1 MITED
6 QLEQLAIQWFQD
18 TGWNYVHGAVIAPE
32 AEPSSQP
39 SPTGRRRNTAERED
53 FRAVVLK
60 GRLAEA
66 VRRLNPKLPESAVEE
81 VVHVVTKPEHISLVT
96 NNREFH
102 RMLINGVRVE
112 YVATRETYRET
123 LTPALSQEEREEDCR
138 VVDHALLI
146 DFEYPSRND
155 FLVVSQFT
163 VAGKKKPR
171 RPDLVC
177 FVNGLPLG
185 LIELKNP
192 ADQQANVWK
201 AFDQLQ
207 TYQAEISDLL
217 VFNQALVVSDWES
230 QPLWQKPP
238 CTPFHSTKALKISA
252 NDLAPARM
260 TLATRRGELRSTE
273 TMNGP
278 WGSRHVLLKT
288 WPTGFPCP
296 IRGAERS

>member
-53 FRAVVLK
+53 YRAVVLK

-81 VVHVVTKPEHISLVT
+81 VVHVVTKPEHPSLVQ
-96 NNREFH
+96 NNRAFH
-102 RMLINGVRVE
+102 RYLMDGVLVE
-112 YVATRETYRET
+112 FTNAQGEKE
-123 LTPALSQEEREEDCR
+123 A
-138 VVDHALLI
+138 DHAQLV
-146 DFEYPSRND
+146 DFTWASRND
-155 FLVVSQFT
+155 FLVVNQFT
-163 VAGKKKPR
+163 ITGTKKPR

-185 LIELKNP
+185 LIELNNP
-192 ADQQANVWK
+192 ADKQADVWK

-217 VFNQALVVSDWES
+217 VFNEALVVSDGMNARVGSLTASKEWFMPWRTQANEND
-230 QPLWQKPP
+230 KPQVEFELENTVRGFFRP
-238 CTPFHSTKALKISA
+238 DLFDLRPRATLRATFGGRLCRSAPFWTTCGIS
-252 NDLAPARM
+252 
-260 TLATRRGELRSTE
+260 SFS
-273 TMNGP
+273 
-278 WGSRHVLLKT
+278 SR
-288 WPTGFPCP
+288 TGT
-296 IRGAERS
+296 G

>member
-18 TGWNYVHGAVIAPE
+18 TGWNYAPGAVIAPE
-32 AEPSSQP
+32 GMA
-39 SPTGRRRNTAERED
+39 AERED

-81 VVHVVTKPEHISLVT
+81 VVHVVTKPEHPSLVQ
-96 NNREFH
+96 NNRAFH
-102 RMLINGVRVE
+102 RYLMDGVLVE
-112 YVATRETYRET
+112 FTNAKGENE
-123 LTPALSQEEREEDCR
+123 A
-138 VVDHALLI
+138 DHAQLV
-146 DFEYPSRND
+146 DFTWASRND
-155 FLVVSQFT
+155 FLVVKQFT
-163 VAGKKKPR
+163 ITGTKKPR

-192 ADQQANVWK
+192 ADQQADVWK

-217 VFNQALVVSDWES
+217 VFNEALVVSDGM
-230 QPLWQKPP
+230 
-238 CTPFHSTKALKISA
+238 
-252 NDLAPARM
+252 NARVGSL
-260 TLATRRGELRSTE
+260 TTSKEWCRDRRRRASSGTRRAAARASRCVAT
-273 TMNGP
+273 P
-278 WGSRHVLLKT
+278 GSCCNSR
-288 WPTGFPCP
+288 
-296 IRGAERS
+296 R